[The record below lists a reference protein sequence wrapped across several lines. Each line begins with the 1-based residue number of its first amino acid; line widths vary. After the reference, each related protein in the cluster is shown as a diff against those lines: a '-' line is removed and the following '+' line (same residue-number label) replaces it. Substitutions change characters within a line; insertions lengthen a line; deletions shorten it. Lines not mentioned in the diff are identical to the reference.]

1 MLRGQGGAMMPFGYH
16 SVIVFDWTASPRLFI
31 FNLGGVPASGEQS
44 VESPP
49 GMDGVRCEE
58 RVQSGK
64 APPGFYKKNN
74 IERP

>member
-1 MLRGQGGAMMPFGYH
+1 MMPFGYH

-44 VESPP
+44 VESPRQER
-49 GMDGVRCEE
+49 GARCEE

-64 APPGFYKKNN
+64 APLGFYKKNN
-74 IERP
+74 TERP